1 MVRVME
7 LTFFREDVL
16 ANPLSDFC
24 CRDKPSIRQP
34 VFASEVDGR
43 EWSAIFSF
51 SHAEH
56 SSGLLDV
63 VQRVRQPVI
72 ISGEDKWGEKAGS
85 GKELSRQV
93 LVASIEEESSS
104 SLSQRRL
111 HAQITHQTL
120 SD

>member
-1 MVRVME
+1 MDSA
-7 LTFFREDVL
+7 LFGEDVL
-16 ANPLSDFC
+16 IYPFADFGS
-24 CRDKPSIRQP
+24 RDQPGIRQP

-51 SHAEH
+51 CHAEH

-63 VQRVRQPVI
+63 VQHVRQPVI
-72 ISGEDKWGEKAGS
+72 ISGEDKRGKKAGS
-85 GKELSRQV
+85 GKDSSRQV

-111 HAQITHQTL
+111 HAQTTHQTL